1 MKIAIAINGEGKGHF
16 SRCYALA
23 EVLET
28 AHDIVFFAPQ
38 HVCSELASRFPLC
51 TVRMIPF
58 FHFVQHGFS
67 IDYPRTIAQ
76 NASLF
81 LNAQPVIGDVAR
93 ALVREGV
100 DAVLSD
106 FEPFTSRAANTLKI
120 PVLQLNHPGIVM
132 RTGEWSLHSLA
143 ARIVSRYMMEGADKT
158 VLCSFFDGDVGPI
171 LRSELRDATVSRGN
185 YFVVYQK
192 DRYKEFLKPVL
203 QKSGMHRFRVFPD
216 GTSDYAQAL
225 AGSCGLIAPAGHQ
238 SISEALALGKP
249 VFVIPV
255 KGQWE
260 QELNARRLR
269 ESGFGDYCYFSDL
282 GSRLGHFLKYSDVY
296 FENLVRA
303 KASCTIL
310 RNGRR
315 WLCQDDTDSAVA
327 MIERFLWQTVA
338 RRRIPVTVSLSA

>member
-28 AHDIVFFAPQ
+28 AHDLVFFAPE

-51 TVRMIPF
+51 TVRMIPY

-171 LRSELRDATVSRGN
+171 LRSELRNATVSRGD

-192 DRYKEFLKPVL
+192 DRYKEILKPVL
-203 QKSGMHRFRVFPD
+203 QKAGYLTLLWAPGKNLNGVDVGMKIHIRFF
-216 GTSDYAQAL
+216 
-225 AGSCGLIAPAGHQ
+225 
-238 SISEALALGKP
+238 
-249 VFVIPV
+249 
-255 KGQWE
+255 
-260 QELNARRLR
+260 
-269 ESGFGDYCYFSDL
+269 
-282 GSRLGHFLKYSDVY
+282 YSDKSFNGGPVDHA
-296 FENLVRA
+296 LVI
-303 KASCTIL
+303 KAFLQLARSDRHIL
-310 RNGRR
+310 
-315 WLCQDDTDSAVA
+315 
-327 MIERFLWQTVA
+327 
-338 RRRIPVTVSLSA
+338 